1 MESVEELCD
10 NIALIN
16 KSKLIVSGGLD
27 EIRRNYGKN
36 EVELIYRSSDAKDLL
51 SNGLYSVVSQEKQ
64 KEGHR
69 AVLEISKDA
78 TSSQVL
84 SELIKELD
92 IVSYR
97 ELIPRMNDIFI
108 KLVS

>member
-64 KEGHR
+64 RG
-69 AVLEISKDA
+69 
-78 TSSQVL
+78 TSCCS
-84 SELIKELD
+84 
-92 IVSYR
+92 
-97 ELIPRMNDIFI
+97 
-108 KLVS
+108 

>member
-16 KSKLIVSGGLD
+16 KAKLIVTGGLD
-27 EIRRNYGKN
+27 DIRRNYGKN
-36 EVELIYRSSDAKDLL
+36 EVEIIYRSADTLDFQNNSLFRF
-51 SNGLYSVVSQEKQ
+51 VSEDEQ
-64 KEGHR
+64 KMGR
-69 AVLEISKDA
+69 RVVLELNKET
-78 TSSQVL
+78 TSSAIL
-84 SELIKELD
+84 SELITKVD